1 MNNFDQKTLIANL
14 IKSYASDFLNA
25 QMMML
30 IQLYLATNI
39 FV

>member
-1 MNNFDQKTLIANL
+1 MNNYDQKTFIANL
-14 IKSYASDFLNA
+14 IKIYAFDFLNT